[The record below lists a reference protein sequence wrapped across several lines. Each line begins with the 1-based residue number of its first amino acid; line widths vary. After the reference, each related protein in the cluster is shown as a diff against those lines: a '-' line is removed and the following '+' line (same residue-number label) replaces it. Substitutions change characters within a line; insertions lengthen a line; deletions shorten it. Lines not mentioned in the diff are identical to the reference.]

1 MCHVPSNHIQTLN
14 QIPYIQ
20 PSIISSLF
28 LSSTKFHKKKVS
40 KTVEDPSSTLVQM
53 DLVPIVYILIKWN
66 DLKVYLVLYL
76 LGSSNMTHLFA
87 FVVED
92 MNDDSEVMDIY

>member
-1 MCHVPSNHIQTLN
+1 
-14 QIPYIQ
+14 
-20 PSIISSLF
+20 
-28 LSSTKFHKKKVS
+28 
-40 KTVEDPSSTLVQM
+40 M